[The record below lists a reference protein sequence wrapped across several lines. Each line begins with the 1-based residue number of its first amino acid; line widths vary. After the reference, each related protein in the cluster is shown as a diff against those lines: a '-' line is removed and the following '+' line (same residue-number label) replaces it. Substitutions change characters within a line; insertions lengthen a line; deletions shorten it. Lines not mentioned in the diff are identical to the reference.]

1 LSTRDDIAA
10 PAAPAAPAALAEMAA
25 PEPDVSAE
33 AGPPATGAE
42 VILRVA
48 LDVPLRR
55 LFDYLPPQSGVQEGS
70 EPQTA
75 LAGHAGDR
83 VLPGMRIRVPFGR
96 QRLIGLVMEI
106 ASRTDVPPERVRPA
120 LEVLDSAPVMDEPA
134 LALLRWAS
142 DYYHQPVGQ
151 AVSLALP
158 KALRLG
164 APAVPVEPRWSAT
177 PEGLGAFERGEPT
190 RAPQQKRLLGIL
202 AAKADGLTTEE
213 LAASLSPGW
222 REAARA
228 LARRGWAACRMEAA
242 ADAEGRDVNSE
253 GATIAGARA
262 HRTGPPLT
270 PEQAHAVERVCGS
283 LGRFAAWVLHG
294 VTGSGKTEVY
304 MQGIEEALRQGRRAL
319 VLVPEIGLTPQ
330 LVARFRDR
338 FEARLAVMHSALTD
352 GERLTAWRQAFS
364 GQAHIVLGTRSAA
377 FAPVPSLGLIIV
389 DEEHDASFKQH
400 EGGFLYSARDLAV
413 VRAQRAGVPIV
424 LGSATPALETLH
436 NVTTHRYERL
446 SLPNRAIQSVPP
458 RVSLIDLRAHSV
470 NAGLSTPA
478 IQAIER
484 HLADAGQVLVF
495 LNRRGYAPT
504 LLCTACGWVAPC
516 RDCDARLTVHRT
528 VKRLRCHHCGAD
540 APLPERCPQCGFLVK
555 PVGQGTERIEETL
568 AQVFPGTPLARLD
581 RDVVRRRGDMESV
594 VARIASGDARILVG
608 TQMVT
613 KGHDFPNMTLVVVL
627 NADQGLFSTDFRAPE
642 RLAQTLIQVAGRAGR
657 ASRPGE
663 VLIQTEF
670 PEHPLLRNLLAE
682 GYEGFARTALAERAQ
697 AAWPPF
703 SRLAAVRDSAASAE
717 AALSF
722 LEQARRIA
730 GKPAGVRLLG
740 PVPAA
745 MAKRAG
751 RYHAQLLVESAERG
765 PLHQFLDAWV
775 PAIEQL
781 PSARR
786 VHWALD
792 VDPIEL
798 F

>member
-1 LSTRDDIAA
+1 MR
-10 PAAPAAPAALAEMAA
+10 
-25 PEPDVSAE
+25 
-33 AGPPATGAE
+33 
-42 VILRVA
+42 ILRVA

-55 LFDYLPPQSGVQEGS
+55 LFDYSAPESEGAATGTGASGGGAPQRPRGASALVPGV
-70 EPQTA
+70 
-75 LAGHAGDR
+75 R
-83 VLPGMRIRVPFGR
+83 VRVPFGR
-96 QRLIGLVMEI
+96 QRLIGLVMEVA
-106 ASRTDVPPERVRPA
+106 ASTALSPERVRAA
-120 LEVLDSAPVMDEPA
+120 LEILDTEPIMDEAA
-134 LALLRWAS
+134 LSLLRWAA
-142 DYYHQPVGQ
+142 DYYHQPIGQ
-151 AVSLALP
+151 AVAAALP
-158 KALRLG
+158 KALRSG
-164 APAVPVEPRWSAT
+164 APAIPLEARWSAT
-177 PEGLGAFERGEPT
+177 ADGLAAFGRGDPV
-190 RAPQQKRLLGIL
+190 RAPQQKRLLACLIERSAGAGL
-202 AAKADGLTTEE
+202 SVAELSAALPP
-213 LAASLSPGW
+213 SW
-222 REAARA
+222 RDAARA
-228 LARRGWAACRMEAA
+228 LARRGWAICRAQVAPGTARSPAGDGIEAA
-242 ADAEGRDVNSE
+242 HVQGAIA
-253 GATIAGARA
+253 GATIASGRA
-262 HRTGPPLT
+262 CRPGLPLNSD
-270 PEQAHAVERVCGS
+270 QAHAVERICAS
-283 LGRFAAWVLHG
+283 LGRFTAWVLQG

-304 MQGIEEALRQGRRAL
+304 LRTIEAVMGQGGRAL

-338 FEARLAVMHSALTD
+338 LEAQLAVIHSGLTD
-352 GERLTAWRQAFS
+352 GERLAAWRQAFS
-364 GQAHIVLGTRSAA
+364 GQARIVLGTRSAA
-377 FAPVPSLGLIIV
+377 FAPVPSLGLVIV

-436 NVTTHRYERL
+436 NVAARRYERL
-446 SLPNRAIQSVPP
+446 VLPNRAVQSVPP
-458 RVSLIDLRAHSV
+458 RVSLVDLRAHSV
-470 NAGLSTPA
+470 NAGLSTPV

-504 LLCTACGWVAPC
+504 LLCTACGWIAPC
-516 RDCDARLTVHRT
+516 RDCDARLTVHRAA
-528 VKRLRCHHCGAD
+528 KRLCCHHCGAD

-581 RDVVRRRGDMESV
+581 RDVVRHRRDMESV
-594 VARIASGDARILVG
+594 MARIASGDARILVG

-657 ASRPGE
+657 ATRPGE

-682 GYEGFARTALAERAQ
+682 GYEGFARSALAERAQ

-703 SRLAAVRDSAASAE
+703 GRLAAVRDSAASAA
-717 AALSF
+717 AALAF
-722 LEQARRIA
+722 LEEARRIA
-730 GKPAGVRLLG
+730 GKPAGVKLLG

-751 RYHAQLLVESAERG
+751 RYHAQLLVESPERG

-775 PAIEQL
+775 PRLEQL
-781 PSARR
+781 QSARR